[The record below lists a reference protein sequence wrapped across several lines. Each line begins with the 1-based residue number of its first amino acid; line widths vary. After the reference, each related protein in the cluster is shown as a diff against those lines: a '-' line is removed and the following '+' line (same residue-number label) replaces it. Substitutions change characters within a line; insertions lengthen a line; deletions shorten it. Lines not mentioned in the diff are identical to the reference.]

1 MNRRYITIFFALVI
15 SLVMAMADT
24 GKLYTSDKLSSSL
37 LTSVCQD
44 SYGYIWVGSEY
55 GLNKFDGYSFTLYHT
70 TQGDTTS
77 IVNNNI
83 STLYSSS
90 DGSLWVGMSKG
101 LCRYDYHNNNFVR
114 YAFPEGLRPRVN
126 AIAERN
132 GDLLIG
138 TAGYG
143 LFSIRK
149 GTSEITCE
157 KGFRRGNREDYC
169 SRLFCDAKGRLW
181 RSSHNAEVGCYV
193 IGKEYKPKTIRYFQ
207 MKYGPV
213 VNFIPLDAKGFL
225 AVCMYGIVRYDYA
238 KENFEPS
245 GIDMSILKN
254 KVSVR
259 TAVRDKKGNILL
271 GTSGNGLLI
280 VRKGSDILEAIQS
293 PDNDAILTTANVN
306 DIVEDKTGNLWVS
319 CYNRGLYKLTRG
331 NTAFT
336 TWSLS
341 KHNIKTGSSVSSMA
355 LSKDNDVWCSVQHNG
370 LYVFDINGNIK
381 ARPMSPPGTGIV
393 YFDKQGKLWL
403 ATESA
408 LYAADTLSG
417 RYEKRLNLDGWGI
430 NCMADDGK
438 GTLFVSNFGKGLCVY
453 NSLTGSHYMLAMGEN
468 NGKGYLFNAWIK
480 SLLYDNDGLL
490 WIGMSEG
497 LSCYNPQ
504 NGSFLT
510 FGSNVMLDDLTITAL
525 TETPDKNILI
535 GTSVGVYL
543 FNKRTRKLYKVDDLS
558 PLADIDIYGFVYD
571 RHGNLWISTANG
583 IWQYCGKKKLLTSYV
598 HGNGLATKEYRLGA
612 VVHNTNDMIGFATA
626 DGITVFY
633 PSDVNKIGSK
643 LGEVFLTGMTIAGV
657 TSDCLASEW
666 TIPYGESTFKM
677 EFSLLDYCNTENITF
692 EYRLNE
698 GKWLTVPDGT
708 NAIYFNRMMP
718 GKYKLEVKATS
729 SGTESPV
736 KTYTLYVEGPW
747 YSSPFAYFVYFI
759 IGVVA
764 FLLCIIYYRRRKHA
778 ELDEAKMQFLINATH
793 DIRSPLTLIMG
804 PLDRL
809 KTIVTDKTG
818 KECIEVID
826 RNAQRLLLLVNQIL
840 DERKI
845 DKNQMHL
852 HCTETEIVQF
862 VRKQVVLYKFRA
874 EQRNISLC
882 LLADMPEQ
890 KVWIDRINFDKVVAN
905 LLSNAFKFTPDGG
918 EIIISIK
925 SNRKKVILS
934 ILDNGEGIGD
944 EKGDRLF
951 ERFYQGDN
959 ARRGKY
965 VGTGIGLNLSRAIV
979 NLHGGTITA
988 SNRSDGII
996 GACFTVEL
1004 PLGTAHLSPEQMVED
1019 NGVDECGEMLKKKR
1033 QPSKTG
1039 RVLVVDDDEEIVE
1052 YIKNELSNNY
1062 RVTAFTDS
1070 SLVMK
1075 ALVADT
1081 YDIVIS
1087 DVVMPGMD
1095 GITLLKT
1102 IKSNVKTSDIPVILL
1117 TSKNEVEDRVEG
1129 LRRGADAYIAK
1140 PFNIE
1145 ELCAQ
1150 VDNLIDN
1157 VRRLRGKF
1165 SGAQSQEK
1173 NVEKVLVEG
1182 NDDILMKRV
1191 MKVVNE
1197 NYTNPDFN
1205 VEALSQK
1212 VGVSRA
1218 QLHRRMK
1225 EITGLTTSDF
1235 LRNIRMEQAARLL
1248 KEGKINI
1255 TQVAY
1260 SVGYN
1265 NQTHFST
1272 VFKAHF
1278 GMSPTEYG
1286 KDYQK
1291 Q

>member
-44 SYGYIWVGSEY
+44 SYGYIWVGTEY

-259 TAVRDKKGNILL
+259 TAVIDQKGNILF

-293 PDNDAILTTANVN
+293 PDDDAILTTANVN

-525 TETPDKNILI
+525 TETPDKN
-535 GTSVGVYL
+535 
-543 FNKRTRKLYKVDDLS
+543 K
-558 PLADIDIYGFVYD
+558 
-571 RHGNLWISTANG
+571 
-583 IWQYCGKKKLLTSYV
+583 
-598 HGNGLATKEYRLGA
+598 
-612 VVHNTNDMIGFATA
+612 
-626 DGITVFY
+626 
-633 PSDVNKIGSK
+633 
-643 LGEVFLTGMTIAGV
+643 
-657 TSDCLASEW
+657 
-666 TIPYGESTFKM
+666 
-677 EFSLLDYCNTENITF
+677 
-692 EYRLNE
+692 
-698 GKWLTVPDGT
+698 
-708 NAIYFNRMMP
+708 
-718 GKYKLEVKATS
+718 
-729 SGTESPV
+729 
-736 KTYTLYVEGPW
+736 
-747 YSSPFAYFVYFI
+747 
-759 IGVVA
+759 
-764 FLLCIIYYRRRKHA
+764 
-778 ELDEAKMQFLINATH
+778 
-793 DIRSPLTLIMG
+793 
-804 PLDRL
+804 
-809 KTIVTDKTG
+809 
-818 KECIEVID
+818 
-826 RNAQRLLLLVNQIL
+826 
-840 DERKI
+840 
-845 DKNQMHL
+845 
-852 HCTETEIVQF
+852 
-862 VRKQVVLYKFRA
+862 
-874 EQRNISLC
+874 
-882 LLADMPEQ
+882 
-890 KVWIDRINFDKVVAN
+890 
-905 LLSNAFKFTPDGG
+905 
-918 EIIISIK
+918 
-925 SNRKKVILS
+925 
-934 ILDNGEGIGD
+934 
-944 EKGDRLF
+944 
-951 ERFYQGDN
+951 
-959 ARRGKY
+959 
-965 VGTGIGLNLSRAIV
+965 
-979 NLHGGTITA
+979 
-988 SNRSDGII
+988 
-996 GACFTVEL
+996 
-1004 PLGTAHLSPEQMVED
+1004 
-1019 NGVDECGEMLKKKR
+1019 
-1033 QPSKTG
+1033 
-1039 RVLVVDDDEEIVE
+1039 
-1052 YIKNELSNNY
+1052 
-1062 RVTAFTDS
+1062 
-1070 SLVMK
+1070 
-1075 ALVADT
+1075 
-1081 YDIVIS
+1081 
-1087 DVVMPGMD
+1087 
-1095 GITLLKT
+1095 
-1102 IKSNVKTSDIPVILL
+1102 
-1117 TSKNEVEDRVEG
+1117 
-1129 LRRGADAYIAK
+1129 
-1140 PFNIE
+1140 
-1145 ELCAQ
+1145 
-1150 VDNLIDN
+1150 
-1157 VRRLRGKF
+1157 
-1165 SGAQSQEK
+1165 
-1173 NVEKVLVEG
+1173 
-1182 NDDILMKRV
+1182 
-1191 MKVVNE
+1191 
-1197 NYTNPDFN
+1197 
-1205 VEALSQK
+1205 
-1212 VGVSRA
+1212 
-1218 QLHRRMK
+1218 
-1225 EITGLTTSDF
+1225 
-1235 LRNIRMEQAARLL
+1235 
-1248 KEGKINI
+1248 
-1255 TQVAY
+1255 
-1260 SVGYN
+1260 
-1265 NQTHFST
+1265 
-1272 VFKAHF
+1272 
-1278 GMSPTEYG
+1278 
-1286 KDYQK
+1286 
-1291 Q
+1291 